1 MINMLIVSLQTPS
14 DILLQRKLGQ
24 RKTRAIDGAE
34 EIKWIGQGKRKGEGR
49 APRADA

>member
-14 DILLQRKLGQ
+14 YILLQR
-24 RKTRAIDGAE
+24 TRAIDGAE
-34 EIKWIGQGKRKGEGR
+34 EIKWIGQGEGN